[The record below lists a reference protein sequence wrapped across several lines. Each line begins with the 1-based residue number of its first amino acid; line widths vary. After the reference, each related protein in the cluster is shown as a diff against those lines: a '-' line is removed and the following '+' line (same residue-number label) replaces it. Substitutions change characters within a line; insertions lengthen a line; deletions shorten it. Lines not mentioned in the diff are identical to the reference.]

1 MIFNQMFP
9 FYLFSCYSFN
19 QDLEWTEVMSPS
31 KAGRKKYEE
40 PDLQSQ
46 RESTFPK
53 TYNFFLSASL
63 SGLAE
68 AERSITSIALKRL
81 YVEWFE
87 LLTYKFMIRKLISK
101 AL

>member
-1 MIFNQMFP
+1 
-9 FYLFSCYSFN
+9 
-19 QDLEWTEVMSPS
+19 MSPS

-46 RESTFPK
+46 RESTSPK
-53 TYNFFLSASL
+53 TYNFSLSADL
-63 SGLAE
+63 SRLIE
-68 AERSITSIALKRL
+68 AEKSITSIASKGL